1 MKKILFVLLLGSL
14 LIPAITLAAT
24 AKCSDYTSQNTC
36 ESKGCAW
43 DTVKNK
49 CLGVGDVDVF
59 KTLNA
64 IVNWAF
70 AILLV
75 MAALFIVVA
84 AFYFVT
90 AGGAPEKIEMAR
102 NLILYAIIG
111 VVVAL
116 LAKGLIKLVS
126 KMAIE

>member
-1 MKKILFVLLLGSL
+1 MKKILLVLVLGSL
-14 LIPAITLAAT
+14 LIPAITLAVAVPCGNHGDQT
-24 AKCSDYTSQNTC
+24 AC
-36 ESKGCAW
+36 EGAGCAW
-43 DTVKNK
+43 DTVKK
-49 CLGVGDVDVF
+49 ECLGVGDVDVF
-59 KTLNA
+59 KTLNS
-64 IVNWAF
+64 IINWAF

-111 VVVAL
+111 VVVAF
-116 LAKGLIKLVS
+116 LAKGLIILVQ
-126 KMAIE
+126 KMAIT